1 MEELYQ
7 GKSCIMLE
15 VCSCAC
21 WIKEEVYNGS
31 DSWIMEELYSRV
43 YSGSRRKYIM
53 EVVGSWSKYILKFIV
68 DHGESILWSVCCIK
82 KEVYS
87 EVYVGSWRKYT
98 LECMVYQEGSILLSV
113 SCIMKEV

>member
-7 GKSCIMLE
+7 GKSWIMLE
-15 VCSCAC
+15 VCSCVC

-53 EVVGSWSKYILKFIV
+53 EGVGL
-68 DHGESILWSVCCIK
+68 
-82 KEVYS
+82 
-87 EVYVGSWRKYT
+87 WRKYT
-98 LECMVYQEGSILLSV
+98 LECMLDHEGSILWSV
-113 SCIMKEV
+113 CWIMEEVNSGVYVGS